1 MTRAGYRASQFIH
14 ALLAYPAADA
24 AGLAA
29 THLPPALRPLFYR
42 MRRAEQAHSL
52 AVLRV
57 LRRQGH
63 ADPDLMAAAL
73 LHDVGRTRVPLRLF
87 DRVLVVLGQSMLPA
101 TARTWSTGAP
111 SGWRRPWVVAAQHA
125 GWGAEM
131 VAHAGGSTR
140 LEAVIRRHHETPL
153 SRTTEID
160 GLLAALQAA
169 DGSH

>member
-14 ALLAYPAADA
+14 ALLDNPAADA

-29 THLPPALRPLFYR
+29 THLPPALRPLFQS

-52 AVLRV
+52 AVLRA

-73 LHDVGRTRVPLRLF
+73 LHDVGKTRVPLRLF
-87 DRVLVVLGQSMLPA
+87 DHVLVVLGHSLLPA
-101 TARTWSTGAP
+101 AARTWSTRAP
-111 SGWRRPWVVAAQHA
+111 SGWRRPWVAAAQHA
-125 GWGAEM
+125 NWGAEM
-131 VAHAGGSTR
+131 VSHAGGSAR
-140 LEAVIRRHHETPL
+140 LQAMIRRHHETPL